1 MPMRILYS
9 FPHPIGAPGIGTT
22 AMQEVLG
29 LLGRGHDVTVMATS
43 AHKQAP
49 QLPKLISTMA
59 FAGIR
64 IPHRILGMDRTMA
77 YHDGV
82 VARHLASHRGD
93 YDIVHCWPG
102 ATLSTAR
109 VAAKIGTPALREV
122 PNTHTENA
130 YDVVGELCRDLG
142 MELPPGSSHRHNPA
156 RLARESAEYEHAFR
170 LLVPS
175 DWVAETF
182 RARGFAEEKLLR
194 HRYGFD
200 PTVFTPGA
208 PRAPGPLQA
217 LFLGAVGPRKGL
229 HVALQAWARSKA
241 SATGR
246 FAIYGRMEGGYGP
259 VIEPYLSAPG
269 VEMHEFTSDVNG
281 ALQASDVLLLPSFEE
296 GSALVTYEAQGCG
309 VIPLVSTA
317 TGAMCVDGVTGLVHP
332 TGDVDA
338 LVAHLDGLSDD
349 SGRRERMR
357 SAILDRRDT
366 LTWAAAAE
374 RLEACYET
382 ARAAA
387 RA

>member
-1 MPMRILYS
+1 MRILYS
-9 FPHPIGAPGIGTT
+9 FPHPIGDPGIGTT

-29 LLGRGHDVTVMATS
+29 LLARGHDVTVMATS
-43 AHKQAP
+43 ANKQSP
-49 QLPKLISTMA
+49 KPPKLISTMG
-59 FAGIR
+59 FGGVR
-64 IPHRILGMDRTMA
+64 VPHRILGMDRAMA
-77 YHDGV
+77 YHDSR
-82 VARHLASHRGD
+82 VARHLGRRRGA

-130 YDVVGELCRDLG
+130 YDVVGQLCRDLG
-142 MELPPGSSHRHNPA
+142 IELPPGSSHRHNPA
-156 RLARESAEYEHAFR
+156 RLARESAEYDQAFR

-175 DWVAETF
+175 DSVAETF
-182 RARGFAEEKLLR
+182 RARGFPEEKLLR

-200 PTVFTPGA
+200 PTVFKPPA
-208 PRAPGPLQA
+208 ERAPGPLQA

-229 HVALQAWARSKA
+229 HVALQAWVRSKA

-246 FAIYGRMEGGYGP
+246 FAIYGRMEAAYRA
-259 VIEPYLSAPG
+259 VIEPYLGAPG
-269 VEMHEFTSDVNG
+269 VEMHEFTSDVSG

-317 TGAMCVDGVTGLVHP
+317 TGAMCIDGVTGLVHP

-357 SAILDRRDT
+357 SAILDRRDS

-374 RLEACYET
+374 RLEACYES

-387 RA
+387 QA